1 MTYKTGTIGE
11 FKAWTQQV
19 VTDPQPA
26 LNGPQQWYDTDATA
40 IKAGSGAL
48 SAEAMV
54 KLLSP
59 DNLALLQVIGRD
71 HPDSVKAL
79 ADMTGRKPSN
89 LSRTLKRFEQAG
101 IVRLSPGP
109 GRVRR
114 PLLIAN
120 KVRMEID
127 LVGTHSAVTVDTTTP
142 V

>member
-1 MTYKTGTIGE
+1 MTYKTGTLGE
-11 FKAWTQQV
+11 FKAWTQQI
-19 VTDPQPA
+19 VTQPQQA
-26 LNGPQQWYDTDATA
+26 LTEPRQWYDTDATA
-40 IKAGSGAL
+40 IKAGAGGL

-114 PLLIAN
+114 PLLIAH

-127 LVGTHSAVTVDTTTP
+127 LLGTGSTVAVDIATP